1 MKLIHSITHS
11 IIHAIILS
19 AILLM
24 PLLGAG
30 EVKDQ
35 QALKNKMFS
44 DLEVIKNTFEVK
56 YAPVDWK
63 FSFTRWDLEEE
74 MNVAKAKVLSI
85 PNITVTDYQQIVKDF
100 FKSAKDYHVEVNF
113 YSTASAFLP
122 FRIQCAEE
130 KYFIVWVDPS
140 FRKTLHAG
148 DELLEFD
155 GRPIHDVVTEFK
167 LQEFGNP
174 DSQTDQ
180 ALAEMFFTMRIGQ
193 MGHQIPQ
200 GTVAVVTKP
209 KGAVNTASHK
219 LTWIHNA
226 EEILQEAFYSTTLSA
241 CKTSKIEPAIAKI
254 STYQNKTSKN
264 ISDAYLHKEMS
275 FGKYKLIHAVLEQN
289 KKNKDDSQSDE
300 PDALGG
306 RTSFVPVLGK
316 KVWEANPNSFFHAYL
331 FKCQGKTI
339 GYIRIPE
346 YMGGSAAAEEFARV
360 IRLFQKKSDAL
371 VIDQVNNPGGIILH
385 MYALASMLTP
395 YPLHLPTQRL
405 TITQQDVSVAIDVV
419 SAFEEEAEA
428 SVAKAKQANDE
439 NIVGYP
445 IDEKFSQEVMEHY
458 RFIIGEWNAGRY
470 FTEPCHLYG
479 IESLHPHPSASYS
492 KPILVLVNQLD
503 FSCADFLPVILQD
516 NKRATI
522 FGTQTAGAGGILLSH
537 SHPNRF
543 GIASYSL
550 TGSITMR
557 KNNSL
562 IENHGVTPDIIY
574 ELTQNDLQ
582 DNYSGYAAAV
592 QRAISKILKKQ
603 K

>member
-1 MKLIHSITHS
+1 VKFIHSIT
-11 IIHAIILS
+11 HAIILS

-24 PLLGAG
+24 PFIDAG

-35 QALKNKMFS
+35 QALKNKMFA

-56 YAPVDWK
+56 YAPADWK

-85 PNITVTDYQQIVKDF
+85 PNITITDYQHIVKEF

-122 FRIQCAEE
+122 FRIQRAEG
-130 KYFIVWVDPS
+130 KYFIVWVDAS
-140 FRKTLHAG
+140 SRKMLHSG
-148 DELLEFD
+148 DEIIEFD

-174 DSQTDQ
+174 NSLTDQ
-180 ALAEMFFTMRIGQ
+180 AFAEMFFTMRIGQ
-193 MGHQIPQ
+193 MGHHIPQ
-200 GTVAVVTKP
+200 GSITIVTKP
-209 KGAVNTASHK
+209 KGATKTASHQF
-219 LTWIHNA
+219 TWIHTA
-226 EEILQEAFYSTTLSA
+226 EEILQEAFYPSILSA
-241 CKTSKIEPAIAKI
+241 CKTSKLEPAFAKI
-254 STYQNKTSKN
+254 STFQNSAAKIIADS
-264 ISDAYLHKEMS
+264 YLHKEMCLAQ
-275 FGKYKLIHAVLEQN
+275 YNLIHVAFEQN
-289 KKNKDDSQSDE
+289 KKNKDDNQSEE

-306 RTSFVPVLGK
+306 KKSFVPALGK
-316 KVWEANPNSFFHAYL
+316 KIWETDPNGFFHAYL
-331 FKCQGKTI
+331 FKCHNKTI

-346 YMGGSAAAEEFARV
+346 YMGGSGAAEEFASL
-360 IRLFQKKSDAL
+360 IRLFQKRSDAL
-371 VIDQVNNPGGIILH
+371 VIDQVNNPGGIILN

-405 TITQQDVSVAIDVV
+405 TITQQDVSLALDVV
-419 SAFEEEAEA
+419 SAFEEEEAEA
-428 SVAKAKQANDE
+428 STIRTAQSKDE

-445 IDEKFSQEVMEHY
+445 VDQKFTQEVMNHY
-458 RFIIGEWNAGRY
+458 NFIIKEWNAGRY
-470 FTEPCHLYG
+470 FTEPCYLYG

-582 DNYSGYAAAV
+582 DNYTGYAAAV
-592 QRAISKILKKQ
+592 QRAINKIIKK